1 MKNMTKELL
10 DKINEIATPVKIMHV
25 CGSHEHAIMEN
36 GIRKS
41 LQDPAVRYVL
51 YLPVKL
57 TNV

>member
-25 CGSHEHAIMEN
+25 CGSH
-36 GIRKS
+36 
-41 LQDPAVRYVL
+41 DVL